1 MKLRLFFKEIYEIK
15 KIAQVMKEEF
25 SKDME
30 SLRIKNQTE
39 IY

>member
-1 MKLRLFFKEIYEIK
+1 
-15 KIAQVMKEEF
+15 MKEEL

-39 IY
+39 IYWMK

>member
-1 MKLRLFFKEIYEIK
+1 
-15 KIAQVMKEEF
+15 MKEEF

-39 IY
+39 IYWMK